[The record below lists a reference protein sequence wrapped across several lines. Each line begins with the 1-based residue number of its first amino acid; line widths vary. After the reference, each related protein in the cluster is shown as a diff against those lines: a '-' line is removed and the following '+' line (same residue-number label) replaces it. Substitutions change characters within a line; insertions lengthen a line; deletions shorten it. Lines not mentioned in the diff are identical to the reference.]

1 MNAFERAKV
10 VAEIAELASR
20 IYGLVVDK
28 SRAMLDR
35 DQRIKELERQVAEL
49 KTKLSGP

>member
-1 MNAFERAKV
+1 MSIFDRAKIA
-10 VAEIAELASR
+10 AEIAELLSR

-28 SRAMLDR
+28 SRAMYDR

-49 KTKLSGP
+49 RSRLS